1 MYVKKMRGYIIPANA
16 LNDLTKGASD
26 FYSPP
31 ARKADGIKTGLR
43 FWI

>member
-16 LNDLTKGASD
+16 LYDLTKGASD
-26 FYSPP
+26 FSL
-31 ARKADGIKTGLR
+31 RKADDIKTGLR